1 MAFFTLYHLTNWLYL
16 QKPQLSNL
24 GETRCWLILVNNSLC
39 SIPLYTRLYKI
50 TPGDRC
56 GGEPAWPR
64 HATLDS
70 SHFLHGCLTWHGHAA
85 SWTIGGPRMYGR
97 LLVRCWMTV
106 FCLNCMTVMM
116 QYSNT
121 RLASL
126 QLQRPVACHTQ
137 AGMILSSPA
146 CVPGLRGSR
155 VLICKSSYK

>member
-70 SHFLHGCLTWHGHAA
+70 SHFLPGCLTWHGHAA

-106 FCLNCMTVMM
+106 FCLNCMTVMKSWCIT
-116 QYSNT
+116 QIHDWPHYSY
-121 RLASL
+121 RGQLLAIHKQAWFCL
-126 QLQRPVACHTQ
+126 HQRV
-137 AGMILSSPA
+137 
-146 CVPGLRGSR
+146 SR
-155 VLICKSSYK
+155 VLGGQGY